1 MTFKKGNAAFATFV
15 FVLTLALGACLSDEK
30 SETDGDEVTTPNN
43 PPMISGN
50 PQAAVMMGNNYS
62 FTPSASDPDGDILSF
77 SVQNMPTW
85 ASFNS
90 STGSLTGVPTLADVG
105 LFGQIAITVS
115 DGTDTASLSAFSI
128 EVVQVALG
136 SMTLSWTPPT
146 ENTDGTT
153 LTDLAGYR
161 IYFGLS
167 EGNYPN
173 RVEINTAGLS
183 TYVVDN
189 LVPNTYYVVATSVN
203 AVGVESAYSNV
214 AIKTVEGS

>member
-1 MTFKKGNAAFATFV
+1 MTFRKGNAAFATIIL
-15 FVLTLALGACLSDEK
+15 VLTLALGACLSDEK
-30 SETDGDEVTTPNN
+30 SDTDGAGDEVTTPNN
-43 PPMISGN
+43 PPTISGN
-50 PQAAVMMGNNYS
+50 PQTAVMMGNNYS

-77 SVQNMPTW
+77 SVQNMPIW
-85 ASFNS
+85 ASFDS
-90 STGSLTGVPTLADVG
+90 STGSLTGVPTLGDVG
-105 LFGQIAITVS
+105 LFEQIAITVS
-115 DGTDTASLSAFSI
+115 DGTDTTSLSAFSI

-161 IYFGLS
+161 IYYGPS

-183 TYVVDN
+183 TYVIDN
-189 LVPNTYYVVATSVN
+189 VVPNTYYVVATSINGSGIESVFSN
-203 AVGVESAYSNV
+203 IAVKIVD
-214 AIKTVEGS
+214 